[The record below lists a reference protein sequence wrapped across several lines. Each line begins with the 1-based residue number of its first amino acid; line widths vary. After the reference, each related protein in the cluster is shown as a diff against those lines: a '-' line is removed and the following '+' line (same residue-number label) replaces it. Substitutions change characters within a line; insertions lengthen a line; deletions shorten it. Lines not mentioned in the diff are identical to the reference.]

1 MTKNTPNKKISA
13 SADYSDIK
21 PVWLTQRSL
30 AFAKINQI
38 PSTGDP
44 NSQFNKRVNERTEA
58 KQQQPKRQRPRHP
71 DGRPYSSTRITA
83 MQARGASR

>member
-1 MTKNTPNKKISA
+1 MTKNTPNKKTSA
-13 SADYSDIK
+13 SADYSDIR

-30 AFAKINQI
+30 AFAEIKKI

-44 NSQFNKRVNERTEA
+44 NSPFNKRVDERTEA
-58 KQQQPKRQRPRHP
+58 KQQQPKRQRPHHP

-83 MQARGASR
+83 MQSRRASR